1 MPGQRVFTRATIQ
14 KRKTGRNIVAVTG
27 CPHSTGF
34 PGIRILSD
42 GIAGVEGSGTE
53 VQGTL
58 FLERAAAL
66 VKFVGNFLNVVFL
79 TTAFICIHFAN

>member
-1 MPGQRVFTRATIQ
+1 
-14 KRKTGRNIVAVTG
+14 
-27 CPHSTGF
+27 
-34 PGIRILSD
+34 
-42 GIAGVEGSGTE
+42 
-53 VQGTL
+53 L